1 MNELPYVI
9 DEPDKQGDRELRL
22 EGGIVGWIKMDEWPG
37 AQKWV
42 EELLDHLNF
51 IAQGGMESLYET
63 KAWAEAHHTKCEDI
77 CGAECVPSEDEVKI
91 FQESN
96 HEIRPWE
103 VD

>member
-63 KAWAEAHHTKCEDI
+63 KAWAETHHRKCEDI
-77 CGAECVPSEDEVKI
+77 CGAECVPSEDEVKR

-96 HEIRPWE
+96 HQTWE
-103 VD
+103 EE